1 MREIPTARSVLWVV
15 PVTLVAFFATAMLWG
30 VLGPLCIP
38 ALRGNERLIALTG
51 FFPIELIGVLG
62 PSLLACK
69 IGKVDFRG
77 AFPFKRVPWW
87 RLLLIVGATI
97 GLALVITYM
106 QGWFADWTKLPYP
119 KDVADLIKART
130 PMQWVFM
137 LVAVAF
143 VPAFAE
149 EMVTRGY
156 IQSALVPRLGL
167 VWGILLTAGI
177 FALMHFLPAGIPTYV
192 ILGIWLSWVRH
203 RTGSMVG
210 TIAAHATNNTLALV
224 QANLVPAAY
233 WAANIAWVLPLGVL
247 VFAGLGYL
255 ALRNAPLGERGA

>member
-1 MREIPTARSVLWVV
+1 MRSVPTARSVLWIV
-15 PVTLVAFFATAMLWG
+15 PVTLVAFFATAVLWG
-30 VLGPLCIP
+30 VLGPIFIP
-38 ALRGNERLIALTG
+38 ALRGNERLISLTG

-62 PSLLACK
+62 PVLLACK
-69 IGKVDFRG
+69 LGKVDFRG
-77 AFPFKRVPWW
+77 AFPFRPVAWW
-87 RLLLIVGATI
+87 RLLLIVGATF
-97 GLALVITYM
+97 GLALVITYL
-106 QGWFADWTKLPYP
+106 QGWFAQVTGLPYP
-119 KDVADLIKART
+119 KDVTDLIRAHT
-130 PMQWVFM
+130 PMQWAFM

-203 RTGSMVG
+203 RTGSLIG
-210 TIAAHATNNTLALV
+210 TIAAHATNNTLALL
-224 QANLVPAAY
+224 QANLVPEAY
-233 WAANIAWVLPLGVL
+233 WAANIAWVLPVGVL
-247 VFAGLGYL
+247 LFGGLGFL
-255 ALRNAPLGERGA
+255 ALRNLD